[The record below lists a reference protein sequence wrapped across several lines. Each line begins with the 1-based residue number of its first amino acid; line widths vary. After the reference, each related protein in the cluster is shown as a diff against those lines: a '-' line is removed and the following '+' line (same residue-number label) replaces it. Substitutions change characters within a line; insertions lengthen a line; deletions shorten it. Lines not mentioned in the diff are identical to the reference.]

1 MTNPSKS
8 YFAEHTHQEL
18 EEEIQAV
25 YLENNMPWIIGY
37 SGGKDST
44 ATLQLI
50 WNALTKL
57 PRAQLNKPFYIL
69 SSDTLVETPVIVGH
83 IITNIQLMKI
93 AIEKHNLPAE
103 AFIVKPKVH
112 DSFWVNLLGRGYP
125 APTTHF
131 RWCTD
136 RLKIKPAN
144 TFIEERLREY
154 GNVAIILG
162 ARKDESITRQQV
174 MELKR
179 RQIPGSKLT
188 HHSTLPKAYCYT
200 PIAEFSLK
208 DVWDYLLQNPSPWGA
223 NNRDLVTLYRNAQD
237 GECPLVVDTSTP
249 SCGNSRFGCWV
260 CTVVKSD
267 HSMEALIDSGEEWLE
282 PLLEFRDMLAETQFN
297 KKEYRN
303 YKRRSGKIQE
313 KMIREKTENAERQK
327 THTGEVV
334 RGPYWLQ
341 YRKQFLERL
350 LSIQQKIR
358 LTNHDPHFSLI
369 TDEELLEIRRIWR
382 VEEVEDPDWEDSLP
396 KIYERVTGQSLFFTK
411 DDLGE
416 FSLLEEK
423 ILRTICQEEQFP
435 TALVKKLLVEEQ
447 KALGMNRRGSIF
459 KNLNRVLNED
469 WRSEKEFLGDLSPH
483 RQTSRTVAPG
493 EAKGS

>member
-1 MTNPSKS
+1 MTELSNS
-8 YFAEHTHQEL
+8 YFATRTLQEL

-25 YLENNMPWIIGY
+25 YMENNMPWIIGY

-50 WNALTKL
+50 WNALIKI
-57 PRAQLNKPFYIL
+57 PHAQFNKKIYIL

-83 IITNIQLMKI
+83 VVKNIQMMKTAI
-93 AIEKHNLPAE
+93 AKYNLPVE
-103 AFIVKPKVH
+103 AQIVKPKVH

-144 TFIEERLREY
+144 TFIEERLQEHS
-154 GNVAIILG
+154 NVVIILG

-267 HSMEALIDSGEEWLE
+267 HSMEALVERGEEWLE
-282 PLLEFRDMLAETQFN
+282 PLLDFRDMLAETQSN
-297 KKEYRN
+297 KEEYRN

-313 KMIREKTENAERQK
+313 KVIREKTEIALHRK

-334 RGPYWLQ
+334 RGPYWLK

-350 LSIQQKIR
+350 LSIQQQIR
-358 LTNHDPHFSLI
+358 QKTQDPEFSLI
-369 TDEELLEIRRIWR
+369 SYEELLEIRRIWR
-382 VEEVEDPDWEDSLP
+382 VEEVEDPDWEDSVP
-396 KIYERVTGQSLFFTK
+396 EIFERVTGQSLFYTK

-423 ILRTICQEEQFP
+423 LLRTICQEEQFP

-447 KALGMNRRGSIF
+447 KSVGMNRRGSIF

-469 WRSEKEFLGDLSPH
+469 WRTEEEFLDDLSPH
-483 RQTSRTVAPG
+483 RQTSQSAVS
-493 EAKGS
+493 E